1 MLLSLVIYDWIK
13 KKGKTKK
20 NQDYVKKSLELL
32 QWSNEGNILI
42 DWSVFVYIDEFGWI
56 DDW

>member
-20 NQDYVKKSLELL
+20 NQDYVKKFLELL

-42 DWSVFVYIDEFGWI
+42 DWSVCVYIDEFGWI